1 MTVNDLTVAIFISL
15 SVPLTSAQE
24 VGQVGPKTNGTY
36 LVPTMQLIKPAGDTL
51 TFSGRAID
59 LALSPDGKSVFV
71 KYDQG
76 VLVIDPET
84 WQIREQ
90 VGIGEGSSI
99 HGIAVRRDGT
109 RVYVTGN
116 NNTLWD
122 GDVSSAGSLTFTRK
136 ATLLGSGGR
145 GYSNPCGVA
154 LSPDE
159 KTAFVCLSLKNSLA
173 LVDLGSDKLIREIAV
188 GVAPYDVVVSPDGQR
203 AYVSNWGGRPPA
215 RPIAPQTRM
224 GLRCWSTDAARLCRG
239 QFRLLI

>member
-122 GDVSSAGSLTFTRK
+122 GNVSSSRLANVHPQSHPARLGRARLFQPLRGRFV
-136 ATLLGSGGR
+136 ARREDRVCLPLAQEQFGPRGSG
-145 GYSNPCGVA
+145 
-154 LSPDE
+154 
-159 KTAFVCLSLKNSLA
+159 
-173 LVDLGSDKLIREIAV
+173 IR
-188 GVAPYDVVVSPDGQR
+188 
-203 AYVSNWGGRPPA
+203 
-215 RPIAPQTRM
+215 QTHPR
-224 GLRCWSTDAARLCRG
+224 DCRG
-239 QFRLLI
+239 RRPV